1 LGYTDADKAEV
12 AAGIDAGDLV
22 VTVGGDNLRPDA
34 AVKLP
39 GDPSPAKP
47 KKGKDKSKSDKD
59 AGEKG

>member
-1 LGYTDADKAEV
+1 M
-12 AAGIDAGDLV
+12 

-39 GDPSPAKP
+39 GDPSPAKS
-47 KKGKDKSKSDKD
+47 KKDKDKSKSDKD